1 MIFRLFVALCL
12 RVFKETMPIKVL
24 DFRNFQE
31 CIIGM
36 KIENK

>member
-12 RVFKETMPIKVL
+12 RVKETMPIKVL

-36 KIENK
+36 KIEK